1 MFYRA
6 LKTVY
11 KILGVT
17 VIGELKNVIHIVW
30 CSLTEKLETLG
41 DCLILASSKDIG
53 LDRGSTDPKSR

>member
-1 MFYRA
+1 MFYMA

-30 CSLTEKLETLG
+30 CRLTEKLETLG
-41 DCLILASSKDIG
+41 ELFDFGVRKRHWVG
-53 LDRGSTDPKSR
+53 PWKHRP